1 MRVRDPGARAINSVR
16 RWLVPG
22 ASPGEVRGF
31 HEHARKRRPGRL
43 YDLARLVLGP
53 LVRLLYRPRGIG
65 AEAVPERG
73 PAIIAANHFSYLD
86 PMLVAYCLQ
95 RKLRWMAWSGLF
107 ETRLRMLIPY
117 LGAFPVHPGARDEET
132 FRTAHLLLSAGE
144 LLVIYPEGGR
154 SPPGEL
160 RRAKPG
166 VGRLALE
173 SGAPVIP
180 AAIVGS
186 EEVRHWTRLH
196 FPAVLIRY
204 GEAIHF
210 ERVDRPTRE
219 QAQAAAE
226 RIFDVVKR
234 LYAEGTHERRSAET

>member
-1 MRVRDPGARAINSVR
+1 M
-16 RWLVPG
+16 PG
-22 ASPGEVRGF
+22 ASPREVLRL
-31 HEHARKRRPGRL
+31 HEHARTHRPGRL

-53 LVRLLYRPRGIG
+53 IVKALYRPRCVG

-86 PMLVAYCLQ
+86 PFLVAYCLR

-107 ETRLRMLIPY
+107 DTRLRTLMRY

-132 FRTAHLLLSAGE
+132 FKTARALLDDGE
-144 LLVIYPEGGR
+144 LLVIFPEGGR
-154 SPPGEL
+154 SPPGEV
-160 RRAKPG
+160 RDAKPG

-180 AAIVGS
+180 AAIAGS
-186 EEVRHWTRLH
+186 EEARQWTRLR
-196 FPAVLIRY
+196 FPAVIVRY
-204 GEAIHF
+204 GDPIHF
-210 ERVDRPTRE
+210 EPVDSPTRD

-226 RIFDVVKR
+226 RTFDVVKR
-234 LYAEGTHERRSAET
+234 LYAEASSERRSAGT

>member
-1 MRVRDPGARAINSVR
+1 MR

-22 ASPGEVRGF
+22 ASPREVRGF
-31 HEHARKRRPGRL
+31 HEHARTRRPGRF
-43 YDLARLVLGP
+43 YDLARVVLGP
-53 LVRLLYRPRGIG
+53 LLQLLYRPRCVG
-65 AEAVPERG
+65 AQAVPARG

-107 ETRLRMLIPY
+107 DTRLRTVIPY

-132 FRTAHLLLSAGE
+132 FKTANALLDDGE

-154 SPPGEL
+154 SPPGEV
-160 RRAKPG
+160 RQAKPG

-180 AAIVGS
+180 AAIAGS
-186 EEVRHWTRLH
+186 EEVRHWTRLR
-196 FPAVLIRY
+196 FPAVVVRY
-204 GEAIHF
+204 GDPISF

-226 RIFDVVKR
+226 RVWDVVKR
-234 LYAEGTHERRSAET
+234 LYAEASQERLAAEK